1 MTITKRATKGSA
13 LTYNE
18 MDENFRVLEEDTGIH
33 KVLTNGSG
41 ADEQV
46 HGDVIGIIGG
56 ALANANDP
64 TSRFGPIVDI
74 YRDVDRA
81 DEINNT
87 NALGA
92 IAFSGRNEDDVKV
105 SYASVHANIGSTAD
119 DGEHSANRLVF
130 SVADGTS
137 GAAFDSYLN
146 DSFNVGHTAVINASA
161 DSLQTTGKF
170 ATDAAEIQLGDSAHQ
185 SIHAT
190 VMNSGNRPNAD
201 FYLPTTDAAKV
212 LSIGGMGPNSS
223 FAFTTANKTT
233 IQMLQY
239 RGQHM
244 IKAFSAASVEFDLP
258 IVQNNSTLSTTTAG
272 VGDVWQISHAGNTG
286 TTITLDR
293 DGSGTAQDVYWVN
306 GSNLVQFT
314 NNPTIAFGGSL
325 MLQAV
330 YAGTYMIFNAT
341 GLTDA

>member
-18 MDENFRVLEEDTGIH
+18 MDENLRDLYEDTGIH
-33 KVLTNGSG
+33 RVLTNGSG
-41 ADEQV
+41 ANEQV
-46 HGDVIGIIGG
+46 HGTVIGKFVDYQGS
-56 ALANANDP
+56 P
-64 TSRFGPIVDI
+64 TRFSHFGPILDI

-81 DEINNT
+81 DEFSAT
-87 NALGA
+87 TRLGG

-105 SYASVHANIGSTAD
+105 SYASIYSYIGSTAD
-119 DGEHSANRLVF
+119 DGEHTSNRLVF
-130 SVADGTS
+130 SVADGTG

-146 DSFNVGHTAVINASA
+146 DSFQVGHTAVINANA
-161 DSLQTTGKF
+161 DALQTTGKF

-223 FAFTTANKTT
+223 FAFTTVNKTT

-244 IKAFSAASVEFDLP
+244 IKAFSASSIEFDLP
-258 IVQNNSTLSTTTAG
+258 IVQNNTTLSTTTAG
-272 VGDVWQISHAGNTG
+272 VGDMWQISHAGNTG

-293 DGSGTAQDVYWVN
+293 DGSGTAQAVYWVN
-306 GSNLVQFT
+306 GSNLIPFT

-325 MLQAV
+325 MIQAV

>member
-18 MDENFRVLEEDTGIH
+18 MDENLRDLYEDTGIH
-33 KVLTNGSG
+33 RVLTNGSG
-41 ADEQV
+41 ANEQV
-46 HGDVIGIIGG
+46 HGTVIGKFVDYQGS
-56 ALANANDP
+56 P
-64 TSRFGPIVDI
+64 TRFSHFGPILDI

-81 DEINNT
+81 DEFSAT
-87 NALGA
+87 TRLGG

-105 SYASVHANIGSTAD
+105 SYASIYSYIGSTAD
-119 DGEHSANRLVF
+119 DGEHTSNRLVF
-130 SVADGTS
+130 SVADGTG

-146 DSFNVGHTAVINASA
+146 DSFQVGHTAVINANA
-161 DSLQTTGKF
+161 DALQTTGKF

-223 FAFTTANKTT
+223 FAFTTVNKTT

-244 IKAFSAASVEFDLP
+244 IKAFSTSSIEFDLP
-258 IVQNNSTLSTTTAG
+258 IVQNNTTLSTTTAG
-272 VGDVWQISHAGNTG
+272 VGDMWQISHAGNTG

-293 DGSGTAQDVYWVN
+293 DGSGTAQAVYWVN
-306 GSNLVQFT
+306 GSSLIPFT

-325 MLQAV
+325 MIQAV

>member
-18 MDENFRVLEEDTGIH
+18 MDENLRDLYEDTGIH
-33 KVLTNGSG
+33 RVLTNGSG
-41 ADEQV
+41 ANEQA
-46 HGDVIGIIGG
+46 HGTVIGKFIDIGG
-56 ALANANDP
+56 TP
-64 TSRFGPIVDI
+64 TRYSHFGPILDI

-81 DEINNT
+81 DEFSAT
-87 NALGA
+87 NRLGG

-105 SYASVHANIGSTAD
+105 SYASIYSYIGNDAD
-119 DGEHSANRLVF
+119 DGEHTGNRIVF
-130 SVADGTS
+130 SIADGTG

-146 DSFNVGHTAVINASA
+146 DSFSVGHTAVVNASA
-161 DSLQTTGKF
+161 DALQTTGKF

-201 FYLPTTDAAKV
+201 FYLPTTDSAKV

-223 FAFTTANKTT
+223 FAFTTVNKTT

-244 IKAFSAASVEFDLP
+244 IKAFAASNIEFDLP
-258 IVQNNSTLSTTTAG
+258 IVQNNTTLSTTTAG
-272 VGDVWQISHAGNTG
+272 VGDMWQISHAGNTG

-293 DGSGTAQDVYWVN
+293 DGSGTAQAVYWVN
-306 GSNLVQFT
+306 GSSLIPFT

-325 MLQAV
+325 MIQAV

>member
-18 MDENFRVLEEDTGIH
+18 MDENLRDLYEDTGIH
-33 KVLTNGSG
+33 RVLTNGSG
-41 ADEQV
+41 ANEQV
-46 HGDVIGIIGG
+46 HGTVIGKFIDIGG
-56 ALANANDP
+56 TP
-64 TSRFGPIVDI
+64 TRYSQFGPILDI

-81 DEINNT
+81 DEFSAT
-87 NALGA
+87 TRLGG

-105 SYASVHANIGSTAD
+105 SYASVFALMGSTAD
-119 DGEHSANRLVF
+119 DGEHTGNRIVF
-130 SVADGTS
+130 SIADGTG

-146 DSFNVGHTAVINASA
+146 DSFSVGHTPVVNASA
-161 DSLQTTGKF
+161 DQLQTTGSF
-170 ATDAAEIQLGDSAHQ
+170 GTDAGEIQLGPSSNNQ

-190 VMNSGNRPNAD
+190 PMNSGLRPTGD
-201 FYLPTTDAAKV
+201 FYLPTSDAAKV

-223 FAFTTANKTT
+223 FAFTTVNKTT
-233 IQMLQY
+233 IDMLKY

-244 IKAFSAASVEFDLP
+244 IKAFSTSSIEFDLP
-258 IVQNNSTLSTTTAG
+258 IVQNNTTLSTTTAG
-272 VGDVWQISHAGNTG
+272 VGDMWQISHAGNTG

-293 DGSGTAQDVYWVN
+293 DGSGTAQAVYWVN
-306 GSNLVQFT
+306 GSDLIPFT

-325 MLQAV
+325 MIQAV